1 MLFLLHVWITSWS
14 NFWDKFCMRPRS
26 CDALVRKPSKKNGV
40 DFCSRVMKKFFS
52 QMSSTWIRRVIY
64 SFRNSFLS
72 HGYLYSHSKMVIRP
86 SDPIS
91 FLRSFS
97 ETFFVTF
104 DGFELV
110 LLKVS
115 KFLFSIFEI
124 LETYG
129 K

>member
-1 MLFLLHVWITSWS
+1 
-14 NFWDKFCMRPRS
+14 
-26 CDALVRKPSKKNGV
+26 
-40 DFCSRVMKKFFS
+40 
-52 QMSSTWIRRVIY
+52 
-64 SFRNSFLS
+64 
-72 HGYLYSHSKMVIRP
+72 MVIRP